1 MLISATSIA
10 TGTTVGNRRLSNP
23 YDLFMPEE
31 QLLLPLQSRQDVT
44 LADLPVQ
51 AFAPVL
57 SALDQLMAGSLQQLH
72 VCGEPGSGR
81 SLLLS
86 AFAAAAAQRLGQ
98 CILLPLRQVVF
109 LPADMLQGLESCP
122 LVVLDDIEAVA
133 GWPEWEE
140 GLFNL
145 YNRLQEQGGRLLVSA
160 AMVPADLPLQL
171 PDLRSRLA
179 RASVHVLPT
188 PDDGIRQELLQTTA
202 SRRDWQL
209 EPELVRYLIE
219 RGPRGLGRFMA
230 MLDKLEQRALREKR
244 AITVPLARAV
254 LG

>member
-1 MLISATSIA
+1 MSS
-10 TGTTVGNRRLSNP
+10 RCSNP
-23 YDLFMPEE
+23 YELFMPEE

-44 LADLPVQ
+44 LADLPAQ

-57 SALDQLMAGSLQQLH
+57 SALDQLMIGSLQQLH
-72 VCGEPGSGR
+72 VYGEPGSGR

-122 LVVLDDIEAVA
+122 LIVLDDIEAVA

-145 YNRLQEQGGRLLVSA
+145 YNRLQEQGGRLLASA

-188 PDDGIRQELLQTTA
+188 PDDSIRQELLQTIA
-202 SRRDWQL
+202 ARRDWQL

-219 RGPRGLGRFMA
+219 RGPRGLGGFMV

>member
-1 MLISATSIA
+1 
-10 TGTTVGNRRLSNP
+10 
-23 YDLFMPEE
+23 MPEE
-31 QLLLPLQSRQDVT
+31 QLLLPLQARHDVT
-44 LADLPVQ
+44 LADLPTQ

-57 SALDQLMAGSLQQLH
+57 SAVEQLMSGALTQLH
-72 VCGEPGSGR
+72 LYGEAGSGR

-86 AFAAAAAQRLGQ
+86 ALAAEATQRLGQ

-109 LPADMLQGLESCP
+109 LPADMLQGLEHCP

-145 YNRLQEQGGRLLVSA
+145 YNRLYEQGGRLVVSA
-160 AMVPADLPLQL
+160 ALPPTELPIHL

-179 RASVHVLPT
+179 RASVYALPT
-188 PDDGIRQELLQTTA
+188 PDDGIRHELLLTHA

-219 RGPRGLGRFMA
+219 RGPRGLGRFTA

-244 AITVPLARAV
+244 GITVPLARAV

>member
-1 MLISATSIA
+1 M
-10 TGTTVGNRRLSNP
+10 SNLD
-23 YDLFMPEE
+23 DLFMPEE

-44 LADLPVQ
+44 LADLPAQ

-57 SALDQLMAGSLQQLH
+57 SALEQLMSGALTQLH
-72 VCGEPGSGR
+72 VYGEPGSGR

-86 AFAAAAAQRLGQ
+86 AVAAEAAQRLGH

-160 AMVPADLPLQL
+160 AMIPADLPLLL

-188 PDDGIRQELLQTTA
+188 PDDAIRQELLQTIA
-202 SRRDWQL
+202 QRRDWQL

-219 RGPRGLGRFMA
+219 RGPRGLGRFTA

-244 AITVPLARAV
+244 GITVPLARAV